1 MNENP
6 GALRRRDVQRRFDRA
21 AAKFDQAD
29 FVHRHTALGLA
40 ERLSPVQIEVARIVD
55 LGSAAGRDRRP
66 LMKRF
71 RGALVIGVD
80 SSIEMLRLSRRRLS
94 WFARS
99 PVVQAEAESLPF
111 ASGSIDLVY
120 ANLLLPWVDDLPGC
134 FAGIAR
140 VLRKGGLFIFSTLGP
155 DSFREIRDAWGAAM
169 ATSRVRSFP
178 DMHDVGDSLVRSGL
192 RDPVLDVDVL
202 SLQYPGADRLFGD
215 LRRTGAGN
223 SLQQRDHTLA
233 GKAHFREF
241 REQLAARAAGQPL
254 NITLELVY
262 GHAWSSGPVVGPG
275 EIRVAASDIGR
286 RRS

>member
-1 MNENP
+1 MSETP
-6 GALRRRDVQRRFDRA
+6 GVLRRRDVQRRFDRA
-21 AAKFDQAD
+21 AAKLEQAD
-29 FVHRHTALGLA
+29 FVHRHTALGLV
-40 ERLSPVQIEVARIVD
+40 ERLSPVQIEAACILD

-80 SSIEMLRLSRRRLS
+80 RSIEMLRLSRRRLS
-94 WFARS
+94 WFARG

-111 ASGSIDLVY
+111 TNGSIDLVY
-120 ANLLLPWVDDLPGC
+120 ANLLLPWIDDLPGC

-140 VLRKGGLFIFSTLGP
+140 VLRKDGLFIFCTLGP
-155 DSFREIRDAWGAAM
+155 DSFREIREAWGEAM
-169 ATSRVRSFP
+169 AASRVRRFP

-192 RDPVLDVDVL
+192 RDPVLDVDSL
-202 SLQYPGADRLFGD
+202 SLQYRDADRLFDD

-223 SLQQRDHTLA
+223 SLKQRDQALA

-241 REQLAARAAGQPL
+241 RERLAARAAGQPL

-262 GHAWSSGPVVGPG
+262 GHAWGSGPVASPG
-275 EIRVAASDIGR
+275 EIRVAASHIGR
-286 RRS
+286 RRR